1 MNFQKIPIRGLPF
14 GMMNMR
20 LAKILYELYKYSKH
34 RIHICSCPLHYEY
47 ANHKHGVLK
56 FQCSRWSSGR
66 SPNNGG
72 SSWDVPRS
80 TDVKISPSIPPFP
93 SSPSSSGTRSL
104 KIHSGSSP

>member
-1 MNFQKIPIRGLPF
+1 MNFQKIPIRGFPF

-56 FQCSRWSSGR
+56 FQCSR
-66 SPNNGG
+66 
-72 SSWDVPRS
+72 
-80 TDVKISPSIPPFP
+80 
-93 SSPSSSGTRSL
+93 
-104 KIHSGSSP
+104 